1 MTVKKQPSNGNI
13 KNLKAIEDVKI
24 NFPVTY
30 DLKVVF
36 DTTVSDDEIRK
47 NLSDAFGRL
56 NVTNSYK
63 GNKKSSKGTYMSYN
77 FEVTLK
83 NKEQLDKLYSDLKD
97 LPGIKFAL

>member
-1 MTVKKQPSNGNI
+1 MTVKKESSNGNI

-24 NFPVTY
+24 NFPVTFE
-30 DLKVVF
+30 LKVVF
-36 DTTVSDDEIRK
+36 DATVSDDENKK
-47 NLSDAFGRL
+47 NLTEAFSKL

-63 GNKKSSKGTYMSYN
+63 GNKKSSKGTYVSYN

-83 NKEQLDKLYSDLKD
+83 DKEQLDKLYSDLKD